1 MFVNYSVY
9 GAFVFA
15 AVGPH
20 IVLQLD
26 IFTGAT
32 AKLPSCSLYLLKPFQ
47 NMLDTL
53 NNFKDTM
60 RAESERL
67 DKQRHEHL

>member
-32 AKLPSCSLYLLKPFQ
+32 AKLQPVSIKALPKYVGY
-47 NMLDTL
+47 
-53 NNFKDTM
+53 FK
-60 RAESERL
+60 
-67 DKQRHEHL
+67 